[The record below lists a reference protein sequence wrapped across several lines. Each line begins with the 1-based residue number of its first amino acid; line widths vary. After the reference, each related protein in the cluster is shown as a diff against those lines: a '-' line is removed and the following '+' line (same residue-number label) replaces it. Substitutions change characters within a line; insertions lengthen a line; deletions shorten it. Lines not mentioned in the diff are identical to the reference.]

1 MKKMNTTEVKFECPN
16 CEGKYSL
23 NEFLEHNSDAWNDYI
38 NQKTQQELKLRE
50 GEIRQDEVSKQEQ
63 VLKIELNKIQQKHQ
77 QDLQQNQAEIT
88 ELKHQLVQENQAQAL
103 VVEQTKNQY
112 QDEIKNYQVQIQKL
126 TLEQETQL
134 KLNQEKINTLRVA
147 SEQEKS
153 GAIKL
158 LNQQIESLK
167 KELLDQKHQQDLLVK
182 TEKQT
187 IEQQYQEQIN
197 NQKAEIQRL
206 KQAQASQ
213 IELTKAQ
220 LEAQKAAAVQEK
232 DNAVQLL
239 NHQLEALRLKQT
251 NEIKTALQTKEI
263 ELSEK
268 IHQLEKEKSALIL
281 KNNENRLINNKIKG
295 ENFEHEVEG
304 ELRKSFGFSDQIE
317 KITDVDK
324 KADYLQIVRNEQKKE
339 LGRIVYE
346 VKNAEWSDRWEA
358 KLVEDTAKQ
367 KAKYGIL
374 VATKFNDKYHDVPFV
389 KSAANDNIYLT
400 DADSFIFVAQIL
412 RKMMENE
419 NYYHQKVKELSAN
432 QQDALFSKY
441 KQNHEMLVRFFE
453 QKLPEFKKKFE
464 TQLEAILKVGTN
476 LNKQADIL
484 EKAHNSLKKEY
495 TKRIAEEL
503 QKIST
508 I

>member
-1 MKKMNTTEVKFECPN
+1 MKKMNTTEVKFECPG
-16 CEGKYSL
+16 CGGKYGL
-23 NEFLEHNSDAWNDYI
+23 DMFLKHNSEALNNLI

>member
-1 MKKMNTTEVKFECPN
+1 MNTTEVKFECPN